1 MQRCE
6 NAKMR
11 RCEDEVRHAVR
22 AVRVANGP
30 SNTLFLFL
38 SSSCPSFC
46 VCQVISSR
54 MPHRIHLSS
63 FPSSTNLLSVSRRI
77 PTRPNAR
84 QVRYASNAA
93 SPPPAGPG
101 GSDDGQGKNAAEE
114 LQEKAKGAM
123 TRKLEQMSEE
133 ALTTA
138 GRSARKAV
146 EESQSSGF
154 SEDLKRELEDKIA
167 AADFRGQHAGAISQ
181 SSMPASAPKHTRDTA
196 AAAPW
201 SGTESIADVSLRM
214 LNDSAPR
221 GPPRKV
227 DTGRSRTK
235 PSAGARIASAREKV
249 NNYSTGDD
257 VAGLTD
263 EERERFRQEMQA
275 RFLPGAR
282 NVAASVQA
290 VTSLANQRIE
300 DAIARGQFK
309 NLPRGQKI
317 ERDHNASSPFI
328 DTTTYLMNKMMLK
341 KNDIVPP
348 WIEKQQEVVST
359 ANMFRRRLRSDWRR
373 HVSRVITSRGGS
385 LDSQLRL
392 AEEYAFAESLENPNK
407 EQIEK
412 LNALDSS
419 GKLSQVTVSGEVKI
433 AEVDHATQMDE
444 EIKVLEQTF
453 NDDGTL
459 KAPEEQVNIS
469 AQHTLLSQAPPPA
482 APRVPTVAPFRDSQW
497 EKTELGYHRLAI
509 QELNNLTR
517 SYNLMAPNLAKKPY
531 FSLERELQTCFADV
545 APQVAGVIQNRALT
559 PRIKGVEV
567 VGHKAGSVL
576 EKFAMDRA
584 AHVHDDRKPQYGFK
598 EFWRDLFAPKT

>member
-1 MQRCE
+1 MPQRILL
-6 NAKMR
+6 
-11 RCEDEVRHAVR
+11 
-22 AVRVANGP
+22 
-30 SNTLFLFL
+30 SSL
-38 SSSCPSFC
+38 SSSAYCLPAF
-46 VCQVISSR
+46 R
-54 MPHRIHLSS
+54 RTLSCRHAG
-63 FPSSTNLLSVSRRI
+63 L
-77 PTRPNAR
+77 
-84 QVRYASNAA
+84 VRYASDTA
-93 SPPPAGPG
+93 SPPAAGSG
-101 GSDDGQGKNAAEE
+101 GGGDGKDSAGTAER
-114 LQEKAKGAM
+114 QERVKGAM
-123 TRKLEQMSEE
+123 TQKLEQMSEE
-133 ALTTA
+133 ALTTG

-146 EESQSSGF
+146 EESEGSGF
-154 SEDLKRELEDKIA
+154 SEELKRELEDKIA
-167 AADFRGQHAGAISQ
+167 AANFRSEHAGAISQ
-181 SSMPASAPKHTRDTA
+181 SSMPAGAPKHARETA

-201 SGTESIADVSLRM
+201 SGTESIADASLRM

-227 DTGRSRTK
+227 DTGRSKTK
-235 PSAGARIASAREKV
+235 TSAGARIANAREKV
-249 NNYSTGDD
+249 SKYSTGEDA
-257 VAGLTD
+257 AGLTD

-348 WIEKQQEVVST
+348 WIEKQQEVVAT
-359 ANMFRRRLRSDWRR
+359 ANIFRRRLRSDWKR

-385 LDSQLRL
+385 LDSQLKL
-392 AEEYAFAESLENPNK
+392 AEEYAFAESLENPTK

-412 LNALDSS
+412 LNALDNQ
-419 GKLSQVTVSGEVKI
+419 GHLSQITISGELKT
-433 AEVDHATQMDE
+433 ADVDDATQMEE

-459 KAPEEQVNIS
+459 KPPEEQVNIS
-469 AQHTLLSQAPPPA
+469 SQHTLLSQAPPPA
-482 APRVPTVAPFRDSQW
+482 APRVPTVAPFRDQQW
-497 EKTELGYHRLAI
+497 EKTELSYHKLAI

-545 APQVAGVIQNRALT
+545 APQVAATIQNRALT
-559 PRIKGVEV
+559 PKIKGVEV
-567 VGHKAGSVL
+567 IGHKAGSVL

-584 AHVHDDRKPQYGFK
+584 SHVHDDRKPQYGFK
-598 EFWRDLFAPKT
+598 EFWRDLFAPKV